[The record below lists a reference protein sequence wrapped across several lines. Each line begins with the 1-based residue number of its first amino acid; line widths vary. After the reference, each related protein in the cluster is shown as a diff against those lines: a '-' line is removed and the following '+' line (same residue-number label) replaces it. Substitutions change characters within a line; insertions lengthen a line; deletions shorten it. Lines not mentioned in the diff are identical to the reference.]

1 MTIKGEVLGGQAPN
15 ATAQRKY
22 VAWESLQSLLRDGDM
37 KSGWEFPGC
46 VCVALNTHL
55 LAA

>member
-1 MTIKGEVLGGQAPN
+1 MTKGKVLGGQAPN

-22 VAWESLQSLLRDGDM
+22 VAWGSLQSLLRDGDM